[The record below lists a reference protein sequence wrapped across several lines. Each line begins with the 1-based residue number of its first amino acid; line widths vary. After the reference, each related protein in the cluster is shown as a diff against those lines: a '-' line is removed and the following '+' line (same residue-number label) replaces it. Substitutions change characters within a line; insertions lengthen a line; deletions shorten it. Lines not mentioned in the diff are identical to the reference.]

1 MKRILCKAKIHRAT
15 ITGAEL
21 NYEGSLSID
30 EDLLEAADILPYELV
45 SVANV
50 ANGERFETYAIKG
63 KRGTGEICL
72 NGAAARLGM
81 IGDEIIIMSYAY
93 FDNDELNQFKP
104 KIVLIDKDNKI
115 ISK

>member
-1 MKRILCKAKIHRAT
+1 LKRIICKSKIHRAT

-30 EDLLEAADILPYELV
+30 EDLLEAADILPYEMV

-63 KRGTGEICL
+63 ERGSGEICL

-81 IGDEIIIMSYAY
+81 IGDEVIIMTYAH
-93 FDNDELNQFKP
+93 FEDDELKEFKP
-104 KIVLIDKDNKI
+104 KIVLVNKDNKI
-115 ISK
+115 IRK

>member
-1 MKRILCKAKIHRAT
+1 MKRILCKSKIHRAT
-15 ITGAEL
+15 ITGADL

-30 EDLLEAADILPYELV
+30 EDLLEAADIIPYEMV

-63 KRGTGEICL
+63 KRGSGEICL

-81 IGDEIIIMSYAY
+81 TGDEIIIMTYAN
-93 FDNDELNQFKP
+93 FDENELKGFQP
-104 KIVLIDKDNKI
+104 KIVLVDKDNKI
-115 ISK
+115 IHK